1 VNAIPRLGSLVVL
14 LTLAAL
20 FPAASRADNNEA
32 LNQRLE
38 GIDDQERTLLAP
50 YLERGSVGLVELS
63 QGDVLPAVSVASYVE
78 APADLAARVIGTPA
92 DYPKFM
98 RTLDHVEVLSKTA
111 SQTAY
116 KWTWQTGVLFLEG
129 ENRMTAL
136 APPKDKPQLGHRISV
151 KSERGQLGE
160 GRLMW
165 RVIPVSPQRSLV
177 SLSMR
182 VDMRDANF
190 VMRQLDAAARSVNR
204 SVNIALCYVMLLG
217 AKREAERQ
225 TGRTPTLPAEVA
237 FQPPKVNLAK
247 LHGLLG
253 RGDLLLM
260 ELTDKGLGKLGIVA
274 RMDASRERLAPII
287 NEPEM
292 FGKSLVPGSYT
303 RVTKREGAL
312 KTFSWGIGLP
322 LIGTSGTM
330 TLRSENNGVAL
341 EAIDG
346 ALKGGR
352 WRFDTPVLSS
362 GEAAIV
368 GYSQFDI
375 SKASW
380 LIEKITS
387 LDPVMGHGLA
397 AATQVM
403 LVRALRKRAHDENL
417 VLPAAAAT
425 DPAAPA
431 AAEPAAAA
439 TPSASAA
446 AAPPPPAP
454 VSVNTD
460 ASASAAPSPSASP
473 SQAAAAGAPTPSGT
487 DATTPPVPAAST
499 QPVAAAP
506 SVDSGAGQAR
516 KPKSKAR

>member
-1 VNAIPRLGSLVVL
+1 VL
-14 LTLAAL
+14 LTLGAL
-20 FPAASRADNNEA
+20 LPATGRADDNEA

-38 GIDDQERTLLAP
+38 GIDDKERALLAP
-50 YLERGSVGLVELS
+50 YLERGPVGLVELS
-63 QGDVLPAVSVASYVE
+63 QGDVLPAVSVAAYVE

-92 DYPKFM
+92 EYPKFM

-165 RVIPVSPQRSLV
+165 RVIPVSPQRSMV

-225 TGRTPTLPAEVA
+225 AGKPPALPTEVA

-247 LHGLLG
+247 LHDLLG

-330 TLRSENNGVAL
+330 TLRSESNGVAL

-352 WRFDTPVLSS
+352 WRFDTPVLAS

-417 VLPAAAAT
+417 VLPAAPAT

-431 AAEPAAAA
+431 PGVAEPAGVP
-439 TPSASAA
+439 TPSANAAA
-446 AAPPPPAP
+446 AAPSPVPA
-454 VSVNTD
+454 SVGTD
-460 ASASAAPSPSASP
+460 AAASAGPSPSTSANS
-473 SQAAAAGAPTPSGT
+473 SQAAAAGA
-487 DATTPPVPAAST
+487 ATTATPGATAPVVTTPLPPAVGT

-506 SVDSGAGQAR
+506 GVDSGAGQAR
-516 KPKSKAR
+516 KPGAKGR

>member
-1 VNAIPRLGSLVVL
+1 MNAFHRFVSLVVL
-14 LTLAAL
+14 ITLAAL
-20 FPAASRADNNEA
+20 PAARARAENDA

-38 GIDDQERTLLAP
+38 GIDDRERAQLAP
-50 YLERGSVGLVELS
+50 YLERGPVGLVELAT
-63 QGDVLPAVSVASYVE
+63 GDVLPAVSIAVYVE
-78 APADLAARVIGTPA
+78 APADLAAKVIGTPGE
-92 DYPKFM
+92 YPKFM
-98 RTLDHVEVLSKTA
+98 KTLDHVEVLSQSG

-116 KWTWQTGVLFLEG
+116 KWTWQTGMLFLEG

-136 APPKDKPQLGHRISV
+136 APPKGKPELGHRISV

-165 RVIPVSPQRSLV
+165 RVVPVSAQRSLV

-190 VMRQLDAAARSVNR
+190 VMRQLDAAAKSVNR

-217 AKREAERQ
+217 AKRESERQ
-225 TGRTPTLPAEVA
+225 SGKTLPLPVEVP
-237 FQPPKVNLAK
+237 FVPPKVNLAK
-247 LHGLLG
+247 LHDLLG

-260 ELTDKGLGKLGIVA
+260 ELSDKGLGKLGIVA
-274 RMDASRERLAPII
+274 RMDAPRERLSPII
-287 NEPEM
+287 HEPEM

-330 TLRSENNGVAL
+330 TLRSEGDAVAL
-341 EAIDG
+341 DAVDG

-352 WRFDTPVLSS
+352 WRFDTPVLPS
-362 GEAAIV
+362 GEVAVI

-403 LVRALRKRAHDENL
+403 LVRALRKRAHDETL
-417 VLPAAAAT
+417 IVPPQAPAEAPTAAETTSSTSGAS
-425 DPAAPA
+425 PGNAAAPA
-431 AAEPAAAA
+431 PASGAKDTA
-439 TPSASAA
+439 PVGSAA
-446 AAPPPPAP
+446 GTSTSANRGAL
-454 VSVNTD
+454 D
-460 ASASAAPSPSASP
+460 ASARPMRPSRA
-473 SQAAAAGAPTPSGT
+473 
-487 DATTPPVPAAST
+487 PAAN
-499 QPVAAAP
+499 
-506 SVDSGAGQAR
+506 
-516 KPKSKAR
+516 